1 MGARNIG
8 PYGSDTYMV
17 IGGSRV
23 DLDRAMKLIVR
34 VVMEALKAEKEAEAE
49 NSDENYRFNY

>member
-1 MGARNIG
+1 MGASNIG

-17 IGGSRV
+17 IRRSRV